1 MMTKEYEMFNQHQQD
16 VRARADSLG
25 KAVFV
30 LSGGALTVSIGIFL
44 KSDRLPLTDSALIV
58 IRYSWWLLFAAIVF
72 GVVMLATIIV
82 RDYRFGER
90 WRKVLDKV
98 PNIDA
103 SGKPAKLEVLI
114 VVLGV
119 LGIIAFILGMF
130 GLAFVATETVMG
142 FHA

>member
-1 MMTKEYEMFNQHQQD
+1 MTKEYEMFNQHQQD
-16 VRARADSLG
+16 VRNRADSLG

-30 LSGGALTVSIGIFL
+30 LAGGALTVSIGIFL
-44 KSDRLPLTDSALIV
+44 KSDRLPLSDSALLAIK
-58 IRYSWWLLFAAIVF
+58 YSWWLLFAAIVF
-72 GVVMLATIIV
+72 GVAMLATIIV

-90 WRKVLDKV
+90 WRKVLDKL

-130 GLAFVATETVMG
+130 GLAFVATETVTG
-142 FHA
+142 FHT